1 MFSLYDLGASL
12 SLSPVPGDALLAEE
26 LPKEAEPEDAVPEVA
41 ALEAVAPGV
50 AVLAPVVPPVCA
62 EVALAGRG
70 ALTLLALF
78 VSDTSFFTSQWNGS
92 KLELGSTQDGF
103 LEA

>member
-12 SLSPVPGDALLAEE
+12 SLSPVSGDALLAEE

-41 ALEAVAPGV
+41 ALEAVAPAL
-50 AVLAPVVPPVCA
+50 AVLVPVVPPVCA

-70 ALTLLALF
+70 ALTLLALTF
-78 VSDTSFFTSQWNGS
+78 AVAG
-92 KLELGSTQDGF
+92 
-103 LEA
+103 

>member
-1 MFSLYDLGASL
+1 MFSLYDLGASF

-70 ALTLLALF
+70 ALTLLALTF
-78 VSDTSFFTSQWNGS
+78 AVAG
-92 KLELGSTQDGF
+92 
-103 LEA
+103 

>member
-26 LPKEAEPEDAVPEVA
+26 LPEDAVPEVA

-70 ALTLLALF
+70 ALTLLALTF
-78 VSDTSFFTSQWNGS
+78 AVAG
-92 KLELGSTQDGF
+92 
-103 LEA
+103 

>member
-1 MFSLYDLGASL
+1 M
-12 SLSPVPGDALLAEE
+12 LAEE

-70 ALTLLALF
+70 ALTLLALTF
-78 VSDTSFFTSQWNGS
+78 AVAG
-92 KLELGSTQDGF
+92 
-103 LEA
+103 

>member
-26 LPKEAEPEDAVPEVA
+26 LPKDAVPEVA

-70 ALTLLALF
+70 ALTLLALTF
-78 VSDTSFFTSQWNGS
+78 AVAG
-92 KLELGSTQDGF
+92 
-103 LEA
+103 

>member
-12 SLSPVPGDALLAEE
+12 SLSPVPG
-26 LPKEAEPEDAVPEVA
+26 DAVPEVA

-70 ALTLLALF
+70 ALTLLALTF
-78 VSDTSFFTSQWNGS
+78 AVAG
-92 KLELGSTQDGF
+92 
-103 LEA
+103 